1 MPITD
6 GQNFA
11 LNQLHRIACAEK
23 SSLRIRNE
31 HRETD
36 RDGWLMVDISLD
48 CSRYGHR
55 EGGLELHSRESVRVY
70 IPDEFPHVLPYVE
83 TVHTRFK
90 DYPHVQWGRH
100 LCLYQSP
107 DTQWEPGL
115 GMIGFVEQ
123 LADWFEKAALG
134 ELDDPEGPLHPPVA
148 YGVRNASIAVV
159 NADTPGVDQWP
170 WFGIASFS
178 RRPYTNLIEIDDW
191 LSVRELRRGKSFAVA
206 FLLDFELSFE
216 YPQSVNCLLNFLE
229 DHGVDMPLLFFHLM
243 IVAECLRLGEPLY
256 VVVGA
261 PSRGPAGST
270 EQRLQHLQV
279 WEIPPT
285 HAGTLGY
292 WSRSFCKLF
301 SLYWGQDPPQTQ
313 KLREQLPDVFNM
325 VQKWQKTSKINW
337 CYVMENRKEIVQ
349 RRDLD
354 TPMDAVRD
362 KSVALFGCGA
372 LGSAVAE
379 HLVRG
384 GVKRLSLYDKAFVSP
399 GILVRQNYECSDVGL
414 PKVKALMQRLKAI
427 RTDCEIVVY
436 HENIIEKTLRGTPFA
451 DGIDLV
457 IDATASLR
465 VRHRFEELRKAEKLL
480 VPVAAMM
487 VSAAARHGAWV
498 LAPAGYSGGTL
509 DVYRRLGLAAA
520 NREWMKHWTDAFW
533 NPDTAEVGRQPEPG
547 CSDPTFVG
555 SHADVVGLA
564 ARMLNHVA
572 VCLRDAGDSAKGG
585 LLDREAV
592 SHPDFV
598 ASFPPDIVVT
608 GGDWEFRVSEGA
620 WRDSRGWI
628 RAGWRERTVED
639 ETGGILFGQLDEF
652 LRVAWISAVSGPPE
666 DSEFS
671 PRLFTCGV
679 EGIKNLGEHY
689 SAHTSGAVGY
699 LGTWHSHPVSSSK
712 PSSTDFK
719 GIAGIFGETPTGG
732 IHQVMMIVG
741 CAAGEAPELGLYL
754 FEKRKLRALGDC
766 DELTM
771 NSCGGCVRAPSL
783 RPYPLS
789 IGLALSGGG
798 SRAIAF
804 HLGTLRALEDLGL
817 LDDVEVISG
826 VSGGA
831 VTTGIMGYREDPFVS
846 IDALT
851 VKLLRRGLLKPSLY
865 KLLNPKRCVPVLF
878 NWLLVTLPNLFLLST
893 RLLLNRVVGLLP
905 ERMRCFG
912 KLVDR
917 IRWPF
922 TPWYSRTHVLA
933 DAVADIVGTGTCAA
947 PTRQNKDIVLNAC
960 ELCTGT
966 AFRMSNEKFG
976 SWRFGYAP
984 AGELRLADAVTA
996 SAAHPFFLPPYYWTR
1011 VFERSGEAKRKRV
1024 VVTDGGVFEN
1034 LGVSVMEPG
1043 RDTKVSGISYSPE
1056 VIITSD
1062 AGVGQFS
1069 GADLPSTWSGR
1080 MFQAVSAIMRKVND
1094 AAKKRLHDY
1103 VRGGALNQF
1112 VYVNLGQ
1119 KDEHVPIKPPN
1130 WIDRKTVIDYP
1141 TDFNAMP
1148 EEDIRLLSGR
1158 AEALTRSLVTQYLL
1172 SD

>member
-1 MPITD
+1 MQVTT
-6 GQNFA
+6 GQKFA
-11 LNQLHRIACAEK
+11 LAQLRRIADAG
-23 SSLRIRNE
+23 SSLRIRNVHE
-31 HRETD
+31 KTD
-36 RDGWLMVDISLD
+36 RSACLVVDISLA
-48 CSRYGHR
+48 CSGYRHE
-55 EGGLELHSRESVRVY
+55 EGGLELHSRENVRVH
-70 IPDEFPHVLPYVE
+70 IPGGFPHVLPYVE

-90 DYPHVQWGRH
+90 GYPHVQWGKR

-107 DTQWEPGL
+107 DVQWEPSR
-115 GMIGFVEQ
+115 GMVGFVEQ
-123 LADWFEKAALG
+123 LAEWFRKAALG

-148 YGVRNASIAVV
+148 YGAQNAPAVV
-159 NADTPGVDQWP
+159 VHPDTPGCERWP

-178 RRPYTNLIEIDDW
+178 RSSRANVIEIHEW
-191 LSVRELRRGKSFAVA
+191 LSVRRLRLGKSFAAV

-216 YPQSVNCLLNFLE
+216 YPRTVSCLLDFLK
-229 DHGVDMPLLFFHLM
+229 DNGVDMTLLFFHLM
-243 IVAECLRLGEPLY
+243 IVAECLRQGEPLY
-256 VVVGA
+256 VMVGT
-261 PSRGPAGST
+261 PSRGPAGSAKR
-270 EQRLQHLQV
+270 RLQHLQV
-279 WEIPPT
+279 WEIPAS
-285 HAGTLGY
+285 HAWILGY
-292 WSRSFCKLF
+292 TSRSFCKLF
-301 SLYWGQDPPQTQ
+301 SLYGGREPPQAQ
-313 KLREQLPDVFNM
+313 KLRDQLSDIFNM
-325 VQKWQKTSKINW
+325 VQKWQKTAEINW

-349 RRDLD
+349 RRDFG
-354 TPMDAVRD
+354 TPMDAFRD
-362 KSVALFGCGA
+362 KSVVVFGCGA
-372 LGSAVAE
+372 LGSAAAE
-379 HLVRG
+379 HLVRD
-384 GVKRLSLYDKAFVSP
+384 GVKRLSLYDNAVVSP
-399 GILVRQNYECSDVGL
+399 GILVRQNYEWRDIGFS
-414 PKVKALMQRLKAI
+414 KVVSLKRRLDAI
-427 RTDCEIVVY
+427 GTGCEITAC
-436 HENIIEKTLRGTPFA
+436 HQNIVETTLCNAQFA

-465 VRHRFEELRKAEKLL
+465 VRHRFEELRKTERLR
-480 VPVAAMM
+480 VPAAAMM

-498 LAPAGYSGGTL
+498 LAAAGYSGGTL
-509 DVYRRLGLAAA
+509 DVYRRLGVAAA

-555 SHADVVGLA
+555 SHADVAGLA

-572 VCLRDAGDSAKGG
+572 VGLRDAGDSAKGG
-585 LLDREAV
+585 LLDREAT

-598 ASFPPDIVVT
+598 ASFSPDIVVT
-608 GGDWEFRVSEGA
+608 GGGWEFRVAEGA
-620 WRDSRGWI
+620 WRDARGWI
-628 RAGWRERTVED
+628 RAGRRERTEED
-639 ETGGILFGQLDEF
+639 ETGGILFGQLDES

-679 EGIKNLGEHY
+679 KGIKDLGEHY

-712 PSSTDFK
+712 PSPTDFR
-719 GIAGIFGETPTGG
+719 GIAGIFEETPTGG
-732 IHQVMMIVG
+732 VHQVMMIVG
-741 CAAGEAPELGLYL
+741 HAAGEAPELGLYL
-754 FEKRKLRALGDC
+754 FEKQELRTLGDC
-766 DELTM
+766 NELTM
-771 NSCGGCVRAPSL
+771 SSCGGCVRAPST

-817 LDDVEVISG
+817 LDDVEVVSG

-831 VTTGIMGYREDPFVS
+831 VTTGIVGYREDPFAS

-851 VKLLRRGLLKPSLY
+851 VKLLRCGLLKPSLY
-865 KLLNPKRCVPVLF
+865 KLLNPKRCVPVLS

-893 RLLLNRVVGLLP
+893 RLLLNGVAGLLP
-905 ERMRCFG
+905 ERMRG
-912 KLVDR
+912 LRKLVDR
-917 IRWPF
+917 IRWPL

-933 DAVADIVGTGTCAA
+933 DAVADIVGSGTCAA
-947 PTRQNKDIVLNAC
+947 PTRQDKNIVLNAC

-996 SAAHPFFLPPYYWTR
+996 SAAHPLFLPPYYWTR
-1011 VFERSGEAKRKRV
+1011 TFERNGKAERQQV

-1043 RDTKVSGISYSPE
+1043 RDPNVSGISYSPDALI
-1056 VIITSD
+1056 VSD
-1062 AGVGQFS
+1062 AGIGQFS

-1080 MFQAVSAIMRKVND
+1080 MFQSVSAIMRKVND
-1094 AAKKRLHDY
+1094 ATKKRLHDY
-1103 VRGGALNQF
+1103 VRSGTLNRL

-1119 KDEHVPIKPPN
+1119 KDEHVPIKSSN
-1130 WIDRKTVIDYP
+1130 WIDREAVIDYP
-1141 TDFNAMP
+1141 TDFNSMP
-1148 EEDIRLLSGR
+1148 EDDVRRLSGR
-1158 AEALTRSLVTQYLL
+1158 AEALTRSLVTRYLL